1 MPMLDLDKRKYI
13 AVNRDYLLANASGIK
28 FDIYARMTGDEKDR
42 PVLVCGKETPHDE
55 LVEILLKKYFRE
67 FYIVDTDHAE
77 YWILLEDSMKKII
90 KDEHISLDEKSSLV
104 YNCATETVKAVFE
117 DPRSGEN
124 IKRTQNVTN
133 HIIDFALGNRE
144 SIPSLL
150 KLGSHDYY
158 TFTHCVNVAVFA
170 IGLFQCIGRGTEDE
184 MRVFGLGCMLHDIGK
199 TDIDEKILNKPGKLT
214 DAEFDQIKKHPV
226 YGVEL
231 MKGMVPDVVLDVI
244 LHHHEKFD
252 GRGYPEG
259 LAGDRISDN
268 AKISAIADVYDAL
281 TTNRSYAMARSP
293 FDAALLMKEKMVGH
307 FEQEKFIEFIRFL
320 SSTRQ

>member
-1 MPMLDLDKRKYI
+1 MLDLDKRQYI
-13 AVNRDYLLANASGIK
+13 AVNRDHLLVNAAGIK
-28 FDIYARMTGDEKDR
+28 FEIYARMTGDEKDR
-42 PVLVCGKETPHDE
+42 PVLLCGKETPHDK
-55 LVEILLKKYFRE
+55 LVEILLKKHFRE
-67 FYIVDTDHAE
+67 LYILDADNAE
-77 YWILLEDSMKKII
+77 YWTLLEDSMKKII
-90 KDEHISLDEKSSLV
+90 KDEHISLDDKSSLV

-124 IKRTQNVTN
+124 IKRCRNVTN

-144 SIPSLL
+144 SVASLL

-184 MRVFGLGCMLHDIGK
+184 LRDFALGCMLHDIGK
-199 TDIDEKILNKPGKLT
+199 TDIDGKVLNKPGKLT
-214 DAEFDQIKKHPV
+214 DAEFDQIKKHPGF
-226 YGVEL
+226 GVEL
-231 MKGMVPDVVLDVI
+231 MKGMVPDIVLDVI
-244 LHHHEKFD
+244 LHHHEQYD

-259 LAGDRISDN
+259 LTGDHISDN

-281 TTNRSYAMARSP
+281 TTNRSYAKARTP

>member
-1 MPMLDLDKRKYI
+1 MLDLDKRKYI

-28 FDIYARMTGDEKDR
+28 FDIYARMTGDEKVR

-67 FYIVDTDHAE
+67 FYIVDADHAE

-252 GRGYPEG
+252 G
-259 LAGDRISDN
+259 
-268 AKISAIADVYDAL
+268 
-281 TTNRSYAMARSP
+281 
-293 FDAALLMKEKMVGH
+293 
-307 FEQEKFIEFIRFL
+307 
-320 SSTRQ
+320 

>member
-1 MPMLDLDKRKYI
+1 MLDLDKRKYI

-28 FDIYARMTGDEKDR
+28 FDIYARMTGDEKVR

-67 FYIVDTDHAE
+67 FYIVDADHAE

-184 MRVFGLGCMLHDIGK
+184 MRIFGLGCMLHDIGK

-259 LAGDRISDN
+259 LAGDQISDN

-307 FEQEKFIEFIRFL
+307 FEQEKFIEFIHFL
-320 SSTRQ
+320 SSTRR